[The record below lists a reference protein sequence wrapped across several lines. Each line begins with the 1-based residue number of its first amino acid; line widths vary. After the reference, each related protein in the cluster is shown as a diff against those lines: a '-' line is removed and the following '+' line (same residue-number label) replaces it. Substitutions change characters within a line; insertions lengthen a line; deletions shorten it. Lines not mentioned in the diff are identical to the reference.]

1 MQIKSTRFTEKV
13 LLTGLF
19 LMILLVSVR
28 PEAEAQSTYLPLN
41 EDVQDML
48 DRYEVR
54 SGRINPWFFTGSK
67 PYQRE
72 AVAGYAR
79 YLDSA
84 GLFTSPADRFNRNWI
99 HTENREFSHWP
110 ADTFRTDRSYI
121 YKYRPD
127 FAQVNADGLNLH
139 INPVIYGMAGRDPGL
154 SAPVYINLRGV
165 EMRAL
170 IDGKIGVYTFIGE
183 NQARLPSYVQASLDP
198 YRVIP
203 HESLWKDFAGGG
215 VDFLQARGYLTF
227 RASRHIN
234 IQFGHDRNFIGSGY
248 RSMIL
253 SDFSAPYLF
262 LKANL
267 KIWKINYQ
275 YMVSRLNADVLL
287 SAGGSLTKGRYPQ
300 KFFAYH
306 QASMNLGDKVTL
318 GIFESVIFSPR
329 DSTKRNYFDMGYL
342 NPVIFYRAVEQQFGS
357 PDNVLLGFDG
367 KWLVRKGITAY
378 GQLVIDEFVMSR
390 ILAGDGWWANKI
402 GYQAG
407 IKATDLLGIPNL
419 DLQAEWNSAR
429 PYTYSQSGKY
439 IDYSHYR
446 QPLAHP
452 LGANFREAV
461 GIIRYQPL
469 PRLQLQL
476 KLISYRKGKDDA
488 GQNWGGDILK
498 ENDINRAADTGN
510 TTGQGVRTDV
520 LVTDLTA
527 SWMLRHNLFV
537 DVRHLERRVAG
548 GLPQDA
554 SGRLTSVALRLNIA
568 RRNYDF

>member
-1 MQIKSTRFTEKV
+1 MPIKSTRFPQKV
-13 LLTGLF
+13 LLKSLL
-19 LMILLVSVR
+19 LMIWVISVL
-28 PEAEAQSTYLPLN
+28 PEAKAQSTYLPLN
-41 EDVQDML
+41 EDIQDML
-48 DRYEVR
+48 DRYEIR
-54 SGRINPWFFTGSK
+54 SGSINPHYFTGTK
-67 PYQRE
+67 PYLRQSV
-72 AVAGYAR
+72 VAFAR
-79 YLDSA
+79 RLDSA
-84 GLFTSPADRFNRNWI
+84 GLFTTAADRFNRQWI
-99 HTENREFSHWP
+99 HTENREFTNWP
-110 ADTFRTDRSYI
+110 ADTFRTSRKYVYRS
-121 YKYRPD
+121 RPD
-127 FAQVNADGLNLH
+127 FAHVSADGLDLH
-139 INPVIYGMAGRDPGL
+139 INPVLYGLAGRDPDL
-154 SAPVYINLRGV
+154 DAPAYINLRGI

-170 IDGKIGVYTFIGE
+170 IDDKIGVYTFIGE
-183 NQARLPSYVQASLDP
+183 NQARLPAYVQASLDP
-198 YRVIP
+198 YRVVP

-227 RASRHIN
+227 RASRHID
-234 IQFGHDRNFIGSGY
+234 IQFGHDRNFIGNGY

-253 SDFSAPYLF
+253 SDYSAPYLF

-267 KIWKINYQ
+267 RVWKINYN
-275 YMVSRLNADVLL
+275 YMISRLNADVLL
-287 SAGGSLTKGRYPQ
+287 SQGGSLTKGRYPQ

-306 QASMNLGDKVTL
+306 QASINLGKKVSV

-329 DSTKRNYFDMGYL
+329 DSTRRNYFDMGYL

-367 KWLVRKGITAY
+367 KWLVRKGLMAY
-378 GQLVIDEFVMSR
+378 GQIVIDEFVLSR
-390 ILAGDGWWANKI
+390 VISGDGWWANKV
-402 GYQAG
+402 GYQLG
-407 IKATDLLGIPNL
+407 MKATDLFGISSL

-439 IDYSHYR
+439 LEYSHYR

-461 GIIRYQPL
+461 GIIRYQPM
-469 PRLQLQL
+469 PRLQLQF
-476 KLISYRKGKDDA
+476 KAIGYRKGKDGA

-510 TTGQGVRTDV
+510 LTGQGIKTDV
-520 LVTDLTA
+520 LLADFTA

-537 DVRHLERRVAG
+537 DVRHLERRVSG

-554 SGRLTSVALRLNIA
+554 SGRLTSVALRLNVA